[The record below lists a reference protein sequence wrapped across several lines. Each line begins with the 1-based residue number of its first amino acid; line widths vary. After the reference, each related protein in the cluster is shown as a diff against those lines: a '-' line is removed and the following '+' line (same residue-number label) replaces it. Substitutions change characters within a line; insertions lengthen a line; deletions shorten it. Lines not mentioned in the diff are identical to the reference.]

1 MSFHEGERGARA
13 GHSRGAP
20 RAQRSSGRALAMLV
34 TAALATGGA
43 NCAQERAPINQVQ
56 PDFLDKS
63 ELIPVQY
70 GLLTAGGRP
79 GSLSAAAL
87 QREAQWYHQVTI
99 IDKPP
104 TTGRSGISSYTQV
117 ERIYWE
123 VTEGMLIARQAYDR
137 LRGGQN
143 DPTRP
148 SVANNPR
155 QTEIVAAYPI
165 TSHFD
170 VRRSY
175 NTTTGEENNV
185 VVENATDR
193 PWHQRQF
200 MRVDWSR
207 NLVGSFNPLS
217 GITGQIPAEPTSF
230 NNTPDDPN
238 RPVFD
243 YGAFNGQPRALRYFD
258 VTNRMIL
265 RPDQVFLEGLGNIQ
279 ACLLYDRLNE
289 SCQPADVTMRV
300 AFRRVDP
307 SRDYQPLAMDGH
319 RFDRF
324 GFFEDRRA
332 GFNPA
337 VGGPGQA
344 EVRHFANRHN
354 LWMQHHGKV
363 TDLANAAGRTLDH
376 QAGDVACSSDNDCVG
391 VSATAR
397 CDTGTRT
404 CGEVYVR
411 CAAPARGAD
420 EEETRR
426 MADAQCAG
434 LGAGAACDTDVRY
447 VRNDGFGLCLLPYRK
462 RTVRPIAY
470 HLSQNYPERIMPVTR
485 SLALEW
491 NRVFRHAVLEARYR
505 ECLLDTTSGATAGS
519 PAACAPWRDPNSERN
534 RDARVTY
541 AACHNPVWGTNP
553 SLPGAHSQADL
564 DRARE
569 AGWDTEACGPQGTS
583 ARLGD
588 LRYSMIASV
597 NQYDANGP
605 WGLAQI
611 TGDPSTGE
619 VLVGRGAVWQT
630 VTDSQAAFATDMIR
644 ILNGDVTPEE
654 FAQGQTIIGAYDYIR
669 ANGAREERTGANVPL
684 TPRPV
689 HRDVASRA
697 EVETL
702 IQQSRMNHLHTVD
715 SQQIRAEDVQRL
727 SADLDGQPRED
738 AFLRNL
744 AGLYREQLPTS
755 GATES
760 PAARMASLRGTSL
773 EASLMDREMLLA
785 ANADPTA
792 PPSPAATE
800 RSSPFRQNDVQ
811 FRALQA
817 HYQGLME
824 QHECRFEPMA
834 FSDEVIA
841 VMLHRFRRNQIP
853 ADVRFGETWNVHA
866 AGQSGACRE
875 QVEQGNCQL
884 NYAEILRYLEQYIGY
899 GVMLHEIGHSV
910 GERHNFMGSADA
922 LNYDDRYWQ
931 LRVRAE
937 ARNATDP
944 SLPADQLRPRFEHMA
959 DGLPFYSPE
968 EEREGV
974 EEYGYSTVMEY
985 KGWNEDAHGLGR
997 YDRAFVMHG
1006 YVDLVESFDEVQE
1019 PATALNLF
1027 EGMTGGYQGA
1037 LRITYEQ
1044 VTGGFAPRTF
1054 HYTDIPRVVGLNAR
1068 GLPNITD
1075 ENRFPVFLRET
1086 TRRAYG
1092 PNWVP
1097 DHTNVA
1103 LNGRDGRPVQGG
1115 RVLVPYM
1122 FNTDGYANSIWNNQR
1137 YDAGADM
1144 FESMRYVSQR
1154 YQDYYFTNA
1163 FSRGRANFNVNSY
1176 RGRMIGRYLDQAYY
1190 SMRGVAYITNI
1201 YQNLFGNQA
1210 GWQQVLESPH
1220 FRSSALGAAT
1230 IVDMFV
1236 NAIVMPN
1243 ASLVNPGAGR
1253 HCLVTRADGT
1263 NIWDRAQGNTC
1274 VDLPLGTGRDY
1285 QSQYP
1290 FGAGQ
1295 YWREQIV
1302 NVGSFHDKSLSLDYL
1317 TDTFIW
1323 SPDRFLIEFQD
1334 PQRFQI
1340 NLYTLYPGQTLRFF
1354 GSLLSRDHG
1363 DIGAQVRPR
1372 GVGVEPEII
1381 RTRLPLLNLPQGTG
1395 VGQNG
1400 RDPMLRAIDPNLG
1413 FSLELQALTFLFGQ
1427 LDAAFDRSAR
1437 LSARLWREGD
1447 TWAVPTA
1454 PGRDMVSFTSPFTN
1468 LTYTAVHIGG
1478 RTGEPG
1484 ANVGLSRRDEASNET
1499 GIAARMLNYA
1509 NILANRYRTAT
1520 GTTRTN
1526 LQTQLQAYIDLI
1538 ERAREFSGRFN

>member
-1 MSFHEGERGARA
+1 MSDQKAERGSS
-13 GHSRGAP
+13 GGYSRGVGQGRRGSA
-20 RAQRSSGRALAMLV
+20 RALAMLFS
-34 TAALATGGA
+34 AAVAVGSA
-43 NCAQERAPINQVQ
+43 NCAQERSPINQVQ
-56 PDFLDKS
+56 PDYLDKS

-70 GLLTAGGRP
+70 GLLTGGSRP
-79 GSLSAAAL
+79 GSISAAAL

-99 IDKPP
+99 LDKPP

-123 VTEGMLIARQAYDR
+123 ATEGMLIARQAYDA

-148 SVANNPR
+148 SVGENAR
-155 QTEIVAAYPI
+155 QTEIIAAYAI
-165 TSHFD
+165 TRHFD
-170 VRRSY
+170 IQRTY
-175 NTTTGEENNV
+175 NATTGEENNIV
-185 VVENATDR
+185 AENDTDR
-193 PWHQRQF
+193 PWHQRRF

-207 NLVGSFNPLS
+207 NLVGSFNPLA
-217 GITGQIPAEPTSF
+217 GITGTIPAEPTSF
-230 NNTPDDPN
+230 NNTPDDAN
-238 RPVFD
+238 RPVFE
-243 YGAFNGQPRALRYFD
+243 YGPFNGQDRALRYFD

-265 RPDQVFLEGLGNIQ
+265 QPNQVYLEGLGNIQ

-300 AFRRVDP
+300 AFRRVDT

-332 GFNPA
+332 GFNPS
-337 VGGPGQA
+337 VGGPGQT

-363 TDLANAAGRTLDH
+363 TDLASANGATLDH
-376 QAGDVACSSDNDCVG
+376 KPSDAACTTDADCVG
-391 VSATAR
+391 VSGTAR
-397 CDTGTRT
+397 CDASTRT

-411 CAAPARGAD
+411 CAAPERGAD
-420 EEETRR
+420 DEETRR
-426 MADAQCAG
+426 LADAQCAG
-434 LGAGAACDTDVRY
+434 LGVGASCDTDVTY
-447 VRNDGFGLCLLPYRK
+447 VRGDGYGLCLLPYR
-462 RTVRPIAY
+462 RRQVRPIAY
-470 HLSQNYPERIMPVTR
+470 HLSPSYPERMMPMTR
-485 SLALEW
+485 TVAAEW
-491 NRVFRHAVLEARYR
+491 NRVFRDAVVEARYR
-505 ECLLDTTSGATAGS
+505 ECLLDTTDPANAGS
-519 PAACAPWRDPNSERN
+519 PERCAPWRDVNSERG
-534 RDARVTY
+534 RDARAVWV
-541 AACHNPVWGTNP
+541 ACHNPVWGTSAN
-553 SLPGAHSQADL
+553 LPGAHSQADV
-564 DRARE
+564 DAARA
-569 AGWDTEACGPQGTS
+569 AGWDTEACGPQGTR

-588 LRYSMIASV
+588 LRYSMIASI

-619 VLVGRGAVWQT
+619 VLSGRGAVWQT

-644 ILNGDVTPEE
+644 ILNGDVTQDEY
-654 FAQGQTIIGAYDYIR
+654 AQGQTVIGAYDYIR

-689 HRDVASRA
+689 HRDIASRN
-697 EVETL
+697 ELETL
-702 IQQSRMNHLHTVD
+702 IQQSRMEHLHTVEPH
-715 SQQIRAEDVQRL
+715 QITADQIERL
-727 SADLDGQPRED
+727 SVDLDGQRRED

-744 AGLYREQLPTS
+744 AGTYRDQLPTS

-760 PAARMASLRGTSL
+760 AEARMASLRGTSI

-785 ANADPTA
+785 AGADPTA
-792 PPSPAATE
+792 PATPAATE
-800 RSSPFRQNDVQ
+800 RSSPFRQNSVQ
-811 FRALQA
+811 FRQLQSY
-817 HYQGLME
+817 YQGLME
-824 QHECRFEPMA
+824 QHECRYEPMA
-834 FSDEVIA
+834 FSDDVIS
-841 VMLHRFRRNQIP
+841 VMLHRFRRNEIP
-853 ADVRFGETWNVHA
+853 EDVRFGERWNFLA
-866 AGQSGACRE
+866 AGQSGACPE

-884 NYAEILRYLEQYIGY
+884 NYAEIRRYLEQYIGY
-899 GVMLHEIGHSV
+899 GVMLHELGHSV

-922 LNYDDRYWQ
+922 LNYFDNYWRW
-931 LRVRAE
+931 RVYAE
-937 ARNATDP
+937 ARSPSDP
-944 SLPADQLRPRFEHMA
+944 PIPADQLRPRFEHMA
-959 DGLPFYSPE
+959 GGLPFYSPI
-968 EEREGV
+968 EERNGV
-974 EEYGYSTVMEY
+974 EEYGYSSVMDY

-1006 YVDLVESFDEVQE
+1006 YVDMVESFDQVQE
-1019 PATALNLF
+1019 PAAALNAF

-1037 LRITYEQ
+1037 LRITYEP
-1044 VTGGFAPRTF
+1044 VTGGFAPTTY
-1054 HYTDIPRVVGLNAR
+1054 HYTDIPRLVGLNAN
-1068 GLPNITD
+1068 GLPNIGD
-1075 ENRFPVFLRET
+1075 DNRFPVFLRET
-1086 TRRAYG
+1086 TRRLYG
-1092 PNWVP
+1092 PNWTP
-1097 DHTNVA
+1097 EHTNVS
-1103 LNGRDGRPVQGG
+1103 LNGRDGRPVAGG
-1115 RVLVPYM
+1115 KVLVPYM

-1144 FESMRYVSQR
+1144 FESMRYVSSR
-1154 YQDYYFTNA
+1154 YQDYYFANA
-1163 FSRGRANFNVNSY
+1163 FSRGRANFNVASY
-1176 RGRMIGRYLDQAYY
+1176 RSRMTGRYMDQAYY

-1201 YQNLFGNQA
+1201 YQNLFGGNA
-1210 GWQQVLESPH
+1210 GWQEVLNSPH
-1220 FRSSALGAAT
+1220 FRSGALGAAT

-1243 ASLVNPGAGR
+1243 ASLVNPAAGR
-1253 HCLVTRADGT
+1253 HCITSRADGT
-1263 NIWDRAQGNTC
+1263 TMWDRVNGNTC
-1274 VDLPLGTGRDY
+1274 VDVPLGAGRDY

-1290 FGAGQ
+1290 FGSGQ

-1354 GSLLSRDHG
+1354 GSLLSRDHA

-1372 GVGVEPEII
+1372 GVGVEPEIL

-1395 VGQNG
+1395 MGQNG

-1413 FSLELQALTFLFGQ
+1413 FSLELQAMTFLFGQ

-1447 TWAVPTA
+1447 TWAVPAA
-1454 PGRDMVSFTSPFTN
+1454 PGRELVTFTSPFTN
-1468 LTYTAVHIGG
+1468 LTYSAVHIGG
-1478 RTGEPG
+1478 APGEAG
-1484 ANVGLSRRDEASNET
+1484 AQVGLSQRDAASNET
-1499 GIAARMLNYA
+1499 GISARMLGYA
-1509 NILANRYRTAT
+1509 NLLATRYRSST
-1520 GTTRTN
+1520 GTTRAN
-1526 LQTQLQAYIDLI
+1526 LQSQLQAYIDLL